1 MHQLIIKMDIPTQ
14 AARFLLQKVA
24 DLSDALGQRAR
35 NIVGQ
40 RDAHRDAATEGVKQ
54 DGIDIFR
61 GGEDKAQRR
70 RMARTVI
77 AKTVEIPFIHKQ
89 KQLFLVLCRE
99 TMHFIEKQKSA
110 IGIIK
115 GAAFLAVSAG
125 ESAAGI
131 AEKGCRKQL
140 RIVGVIGAV
149 KLNEGFVRC
158 DNPALESVLINQ
170 HRQMAFAD
178 AALPGE
184 QDRQTVIGI
193 VHRRAAQRDGVGQAP
208 VRANQRLEGVVLFRH
223 YARWLSLIPA
233 VLLHIEAHRTGV
245 FFTQITVIA

>member
-1 MHQLIIKMDIPTQ
+1 MHQLIIEMDIPTQ

-110 IGIIK
+110 IGVIK
-115 GAAFLAVSAG
+115 GAAFSR
-125 ESAAGI
+125 S
-131 AEKGCRKQL
+131 
-140 RIVGVIGAV
+140 
-149 KLNEGFVRC
+149 
-158 DNPALESVLINQ
+158 
-170 HRQMAFAD
+170 
-178 AALPGE
+178 
-184 QDRQTVIGI
+184 
-193 VHRRAAQRDGVGQAP
+193 AP
-208 VRANQRLEGVVLFRH
+208 VKAPRV
-223 YARWLSLIPA
+223 
-233 VLLHIEAHRTGV
+233 
-245 FFTQITVIA
+245 